1 MSFEMNRARENRKG
15 PDLQESSWLNTI
27 TQKATT
33 ITWGDSSWDAP
44 MCPKVTQDKDG
55 EKEDSPVNEEACSS
69 LEDKSTTWN
78 EEEEEKRFRALLK
91 ERDDILSIPPSERSS
106 NDKYRYNEAS
116 WKIRM
121 RKRVFPEI
129 SVKPPSVPREKKKA
143 ADRARMATHENK
155 EATRKRMATAENM
168 AATRE
173 RMTTD
178 ENKAA
183 TRERMATEENIAATR
198 ERMASEKNKAATRER
213 MATEENKA
221 ATRERMASE
230 KNKAATRERMATE
243 ENKAAT
249 RERMATEENKAA
261 TRERMAT
268 ERNKAATRQRMAT
281 EANRAAD
288 RQRKAA
294 KTLAKDKAEKW
305 PQAPLSHISSRESH
319 SPGSSKWGS
328 AMRPTCILNENLT
341 LIVSVKC
348 FPAPTFIWKKDSNV
362 IGKEVS
368 GGTPL
373 QITMKAREAEPVA
386 SENRSG
392 LTKISS

>member
-1 MSFEMNRARENRKG
+1 
-15 PDLQESSWLNTI
+15 
-27 TQKATT
+27 
-33 ITWGDSSWDAP
+33 
-44 MCPKVTQDKDG
+44 
-55 EKEDSPVNEEACSS
+55 
-69 LEDKSTTWN
+69 
-78 EEEEEKRFRALLK
+78 
-91 ERDDILSIPPSERSS
+91 
-106 NDKYRYNEAS
+106 
-116 WKIRM
+116 
-121 RKRVFPEI
+121 
-129 SVKPPSVPREKKKA
+129 
-143 ADRARMATHENK
+143 
-155 EATRKRMATAENM
+155 
-168 AATRE
+168 
-173 RMTTD
+173 
-178 ENKAA
+178 
-183 TRERMATEENIAATR
+183 
-198 ERMASEKNKAATRER
+198 
-213 MATEENKA
+213 
-221 ATRERMASE
+221 MASE

-341 LIVSVKC
+341 LKVSVKC
-348 FPAPTFIWKKDSNV
+348 FPAPTFIWKKDGKM

-392 LTKISS
+392 LAKTNSQENRDQPRPKNLPDFWRNGRHSISATWYFKWIECVRDHRCHENAEIQGPCDYKAVLARSASSELKICNTELGDAGTYSVQVKNLHGTTEHSFDIDFTPTLVKDMVPLELTVMAGTGSFKLEVEMSGGRVSWFKDGAEVQQEYDRIWELHGHGRGEMSCLNVRKCKLEDAGRYVAKTKTDAGSCISSACLVNVVEKAKGKTL